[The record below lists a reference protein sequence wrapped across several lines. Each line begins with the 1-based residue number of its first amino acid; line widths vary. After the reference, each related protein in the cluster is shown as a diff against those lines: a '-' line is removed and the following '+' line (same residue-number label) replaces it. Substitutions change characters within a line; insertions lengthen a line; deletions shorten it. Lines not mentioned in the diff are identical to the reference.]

1 MLLQVG
7 LSIIVENCWHIEGIQ
22 RGKSHIQ
29 LLEDVDVSLLDCRFL
44 LLQRGLATRKKRNI
58 QGIALQ
64 GVSLTRSPRRWRPG
78 PLEWSSPRIRD
89 YWEKLWTSFK
99 KEVNDGCL
107 WEEDRRNTEL
117 SIFSGHLPLLWSV
130 IVRWK
135 QENKWIKVLLVI
147 ETENVSIPEKF
158 VLLWEKTKF
167 FMRIILSINID
178 DFSKSNACNRRE
190 TETELQ

>member
-64 GVSLTRSPRRWRPG
+64 GVSLTRSPRR
-78 PLEWSSPRIRD
+78 
-89 YWEKLWTSFK
+89 
-99 KEVNDGCL
+99 
-107 WEEDRRNTEL
+107 
-117 SIFSGHLPLLWSV
+117 
-130 IVRWK
+130 
-135 QENKWIKVLLVI
+135 
-147 ETENVSIPEKF
+147 
-158 VLLWEKTKF
+158 
-167 FMRIILSINID
+167 
-178 DFSKSNACNRRE
+178 
-190 TETELQ
+190 